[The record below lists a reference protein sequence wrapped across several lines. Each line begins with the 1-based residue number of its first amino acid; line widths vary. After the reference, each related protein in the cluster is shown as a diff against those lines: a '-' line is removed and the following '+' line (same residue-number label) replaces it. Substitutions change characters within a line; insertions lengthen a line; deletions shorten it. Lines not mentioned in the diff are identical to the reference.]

1 MFSIVRFYLLF
12 VITEQIKY
20 RKKNHIQQKQ
30 AQKKN
35 APKLQLTNMK
45 CTRTTWFISNSIQ
58 LNLLYVL

>member
-30 AQKKN
+30 VQKKN
-35 APKLQLTNMK
+35 APKLQLTNMR
-45 CTRTTWFISNSIQ
+45 C
-58 LNLLYVL
+58 NLVYQ